1 MEYNPVAARQPQSL
15 WRGCGPLDKIPPLQ
29 DQAPWIRDVEK
40 QLASDFGNLG
50 HRYGRE
56 VAVFLFRSIR
66 RRLVSLFTG
75 AMLLVICMAMIGGFG
90 LRWHQEAVNDLDFLL
105 HRSPNREQLSRAI
118 SRANESLY
126 SSLDPRQLAAVQQQ
140 RIIYLRHL
148 DEAKTAL
155 LDFRRR
161 VESLPT
167 PPELNLLQRD
177 QVLDRIDLT
186 FGELN
191 HLTHLAEG
199 LQPVLTEEDK
209 VRQLELRHAASTAVT
224 RIQRSL
230 DNLPAYHGAT
240 DWGELSLKKQQQR
253 SERLLG
259 WLVYGTSIVV
269 VFSIIILTCN
279 FQWISIPVRS
289 IARGCTRIANGDTRY
304 RLPLA
309 SRWQD
314 EFSDLVSGVNCM
326 ADRFMQAEEE
336 LQHKVRERSEQ
347 LIRSQK
353 LASVGFLAAGVA
365 HEINTP
371 LNAIS
376 IAAESAEMRLH
387 DLEDMNSE
395 DGRDVMDRIA
405 MIRRESRRCG
415 DITRRLLDFSYG
427 DKAGRIPTDM
437 ADLIREVLVMVQHLG
452 RYSDRS
458 VDFPCERS
466 VIAEVNAAQMKQV
479 ILNLIANAL
488 QATQAGGHVN
498 VRLHEQVDSIVI
510 SIEDDGCGMDEE
522 TLQHIF
528 DPFFTTK
535 ETGQGTGLGLSIT
548 HRIIENHSGTI
559 TPISNGPG
567 LGSTFQIRLPR
578 RQPQANAA

>member
-1 MEYNPVAARQPQSL
+1 M
-15 WRGCGPLDKIPPLQ
+15 
-29 DQAPWIRDVEK
+29 
-40 QLASDFGNLG
+40 
-50 HRYGRE
+50 
-56 VAVFLFRSIR
+56 FLFRSIR

-75 AMLLVICMAMIGGFG
+75 AMLLVICMAAIGAIG
-90 LRWHQEAVNDLDFLL
+90 LRWHQDAVADLDFLL
-105 HRSPNREQLSRAI
+105 HRSPNREQLSRSI
-118 SRANESLY
+118 SRALESLY

-140 RIIYLRHL
+140 RNIYLRHL
-148 DEAKTAL
+148 EEAKTAL

-167 PPELNLLQRD
+167 PPELTLQQRD

-191 HLTHLAEG
+191 HLAHLAEG
-199 LQPVLTEEDK
+199 LQPIHTEEDK
-209 VRQLELRHAASTAVT
+209 VRQLELRLAASTAVT
-224 RIQRSL
+224 RIQKSL

-240 DWGELSLKKQQQR
+240 DWGELSLKKQRQR
-253 SERLLG
+253 SERLLD
-259 WLVYGTSIVV
+259 WLLYGTGIVV

-289 IARGCTRIANGDTRY
+289 IAKGCTRIANGDTRF

-314 EFSDLVSGVNCM
+314 EFADLVSGVNCM
-326 ADRFMQAEEE
+326 ADRFLQAEEE

-365 HEINTP
+365 HEINNP
-371 LNAIS
+371 LSAIS
-376 IAAESAEMRLH
+376 VAAESLEMRLH
-387 DLEDMNSE
+387 ELDGMPSE
-395 DGRDVMDRIA
+395 EAREIMERIT

-415 DITRRLLDFSYG
+415 EITRRLLDFSYG
-427 DKAGRIPTDM
+427 DKAGRVPVDL
-437 ADLIREVLVMVQHLG
+437 AELIREVLLMVQHLG

-458 VDFPCERS
+458 VEFQCDRR
-466 VIAEVNAAQMKQV
+466 VVAEVNAAQMKQV

-488 QATQAGGHVN
+488 QATQAGGHVK
-498 VRLHEQVDSIVI
+498 VRLTEQVDSIVI
-510 SIEDDGCGMDEE
+510 GIEDDGCGMDEE
-522 TLQHIF
+522 TLHHIF

-578 RQPQANAA
+578 RQLQANAA

>member
-1 MEYNPVAARQPQSL
+1 M
-15 WRGCGPLDKIPPLQ
+15 
-29 DQAPWIRDVEK
+29 
-40 QLASDFGNLG
+40 
-50 HRYGRE
+50 
-56 VAVFLFRSIR
+56 FLFRSIR

-75 AMLLVICMAMIGGFG
+75 AMLLVICMAVIGAMG
-90 LRWHQEAVNDLDFLL
+90 LIWHQEAVDDLDFLL
-105 HRSPNREQLSRAI
+105 HRSPNREQLSRSI

-126 SSLDPRQLAAVQQQ
+126 SSLDLRQLGAVEQQ
-140 RIIYLRHL
+140 RKIYLSHL
-148 DEAKTAL
+148 ADARGTL

-161 VESLPT
+161 VESLPA
-167 PPELNLLQRD
+167 PPELTLQQRD

-191 HLTHLAEG
+191 SLAHLAER
-199 LQPVLTEEDK
+199 LQPIRTEKDK
-209 VRQLELRHAASTAVT
+209 LLQLETRLEASTAVA
-224 RIQRSL
+224 RIQKSL

-240 DWGELSLKKQQQR
+240 DWGELSLKKQRER
-253 SERLLG
+253 SERLLR
-259 WLVYGTSIVV
+259 WLLYGTIVV
-269 VFSIIILTCN
+269 IVVSLIILTCN

-289 IARGCTRIANGDTRY
+289 IAKGCTRIANGDTTY

-314 EFSDLVSGVNCM
+314 EFSDLVAGVNCM
-326 ADRFMQAEEE
+326 ADRFLQAEAE

-365 HEINTP
+365 HEINNP

-376 IAAESAEMRLH
+376 VAAESLEMRL
-387 DLEDMNSE
+387 DDIEGINTS
-395 DGRDVMDRIA
+395 DGRDVMERIA

-427 DKAGRIPTDM
+427 DKAGIVSTDLVV
-437 ADLIREVLVMVQHLG
+437 LIREVLLMVEHLG
-452 RYSDRS
+452 RYSDRP
-458 VDFPCERS
+458 VEFECDRS
-466 VIAEVNAAQMKQV
+466 IYAEVNAAQMKQV
-479 ILNLIANAL
+479 ILNLIANGL
-488 QATQAGGHVN
+488 QATQPGGHVT
-498 VRLHEQVDSIVI
+498 VRMSELVDSVVI
-510 SIEDDGCGMDEE
+510 SVEDDGCGMDEE
-522 TLQHIF
+522 TLHHIF
-528 DPFFTTK
+528 DPFYTTK

-567 LGSTFQIRLPR
+567 LGSTFQIRIPR
-578 RQPQANAA
+578 RQMQSNAA